1 MAMLRTVQLKITVTY
16 ECDLSDG
23 QVEHVPDESECHDA
37 LRRLADYAAGE
48 GWLSENTPYL
58 VSTWKAEVDSVGVN
72 Y

>member
-16 ECDLSDG
+16 ECDLSQDAI
-23 QVEHVPDESECHDA
+23 EHVPDESECHSA
-37 LRRLADYAAGE
+37 LLRLADYAAGE

-58 VSTWKAEVDSVGVN
+58 VSDWKAEVDSVGVH